1 MVTNKIIGLD
11 MFKSFILGVCIF
23 LITTASILAK
33 DISPIEA
40 AAGIKNNLLIIDV
53 RSIPEWKETGVI
65 PNAKLIQ
72 MYSSTRTLRKEYIS
86 EILNFIGDNKS
97 IEVAIIC
104 HSGGRSSGTVK
115 MLEERGYINISNVPE
130 GMVGTDNVTG
140 WINRGLPTIKCS
152 KECE

>member
-72 MYSSTRTLRKEYIS
+72 
-86 EILNFIGDNKS
+86 
-97 IEVAIIC
+97 
-104 HSGGRSSGTVK
+104 
-115 MLEERGYINISNVPE
+115 INPN
-130 GMVGTDNVTG
+130 
-140 WINRGLPTIKCS
+140 
-152 KECE
+152 

>member
-1 MVTNKIIGLD
+1 M
-11 MFKSFILGVCIF
+11 
-23 LITTASILAK
+23 AK
-33 DISPIEA
+33 DMTPNEA
-40 AAGIKNNLLIIDV
+40 AVELNNNLLVIDV
-53 RSIPEWKETGVI
+53 RSKPEWKETGVI